1 MHTFRLVNAEGR
13 STFVK
18 FHWKPKL
25 GLQSVVWNEAVKI
38 NGAETEQV
46 AFCRTAS
53 RRRSPTPR
61 RSTGSTRCTSRSKQS
76 AARRDRAG
84 QGHHHRPAGLLS

>member
-13 STFVK
+13 SAFVK

-25 GLQSVVWNEAVKI
+25 GLQSVLWNEAVKI

-46 AFCRTAS
+46 AFCTAAVGPELLLP
-53 RRRSPTPR
+53 RHPGQARS
-61 RSTGSTRCTSRSKQS
+61 SMSSRSGTGGTKM
-76 AARRDRAG
+76 
-84 QGHHHRPAGLLS
+84 P

>member
-1 MHTFRLVNAEGR
+1 MEGFGVHTFRLVNAEGR

-18 FHWKPKL
+18 FHRIAKL

-46 AFCRTAS
+46 AFCT
-53 RRRSPTPR
+53 
-61 RSTGSTRCTSRSKQS
+61 
-76 AARRDRAG
+76 
-84 QGHHHRPAGLLS
+84 